1 MRAKHVAP
9 FVALAVAVVMAGLFV
24 VLLGS
29 DPPNDESAETNL
41 MDQPAPEARGELAD
55 GSAFQLSR
63 RKGDWVVLNFFQSSC
78 IPCQEEHPE
87 LVEFVE
93 QQQAQSDG
101 ARFYSVVYADSRQ
114 NVEDFFAR
122 EGGDWPVVY
131 DDTGSIA
138 VAFGVS
144 KVPETW
150 IIDPGGVVRFRTI
163 ATVSADFLGTTLQ
176 QLREQFG

>member
-1 MRAKHVAP
+1 MRAKRLAP
-9 FVALAVAVVMAGLFV
+9 FVALAVAVVVAGLFV

-29 DPPNDESAETNL
+29 DPPSDETAATNL
-41 MDQPAPEARGELAD
+41 MSQPAPEARGELAD
-55 GSAFQLSR
+55 GSVFQLSR

-78 IPCQEEHPE
+78 VPCQEEHPE
-87 LVEFVE
+87 LVEFVDG
-93 QQQAQSDG
+93 QASSPDG
-101 ARFYSVVYADSRQ
+101 ARFYSVVYDDTRE

-131 DDTGSIA
+131 DDGGSIA

-150 IIDPGGVVRFRTI
+150 IIDPGGVIRFRTI
-163 ATVSADFLGTTLQ
+163 TTVSAEALGATLQ